1 MENIACMPAF
11 RFPLVPSLC
20 PLSSRGT
27 SHPQSRSPV
36 ARAILYMAFLGFG
49 LPAVRAEERLLL
61 AADNQVVEVNRAGR
75 VTDLLSKQ
83 GHGGIYE
90 AWRLP
95 DGGIAYAH
103 SKGLAVFDAQ
113 KKLVLA
119 HAARAGSKGTE
130 ANGCAVLEGG
140 DRFAL
145 VDAGVNQ
152 IRVVDRSG
160 MVCSETP
167 LPALDELPTHSRYRT
182 VRAVPGEKAFWV
194 TQYSRKM
201 VLKVE
206 EGSGRVLEAR
216 DLDALLKPKVSGPAF
231 SALPLPGGGLWVA
244 TSTGKQL
251 VKIGGQGEVEQ
262 VLNASDLGLSC
273 RYLLGTQQLENGH
286 LMVSCGD
293 YHLKAAEEGLDLVA
307 ELDQKNT
314 VIWRL
319 TRSQLIEQVDGHV
332 EPKTGLEE
340 MRVTHVHVYD
350 SGRLSGVL
358 NVLR

>member
-1 MENIACMPAF
+1 
-11 RFPLVPSLC
+11 
-20 PLSSRGT
+20 
-27 SHPQSRSPV
+27 
-36 ARAILYMAFLGFG
+36 MAFLWLG
-49 LPAVRAEERLLL
+49 LPLVRADERLLL
-61 AADNQVVEVNRAGR
+61 AADNQVVEVDRAGR
-75 VTDLLSKQ
+75 VTDSLAKR

-113 KKLVLA
+113 KKVVLE
-119 HAARAGSKGTE
+119 HPARAGSKGTE
-130 ANGCAVLEGG
+130 ANGCAVLDGG
-140 DRFAL
+140 ARFAL

-160 MVCSETP
+160 KVCSETP

-182 VRAVPGEKAFWV
+182 VRAIPAEKAFWV
-194 TQYSRKM
+194 TQYSRKA

-206 EGSGRVLEAR
+206 EGSGRVLEMR
-216 DLDALLKPKVSGPAF
+216 EMDALLKPKVSGPAF
-231 SALPLPGGGLWVA
+231 SVLPLPGGSLWVA

-251 VKIGGQGEVEQ
+251 VKLGVQGGVER
-262 VLNASDLGLSC
+262 VLTADELGLSC

-293 YHLKAAEEGLDLVA
+293 YHLKAAEEGRDLLA
-307 ELDQKNT
+307 EVDGAGK

-319 TRSQLIEQVDGHV
+319 TREQLIEQIEGHV

-350 SGRLSGVL
+350 SGQLSGVL
-358 NVLR
+358 SMLR